1 MLSSCNAHDHYNK
14 IKAAAAAAGC
24 KEPTIFIQKTLQT
37 LIKKVGLPRKKV
49 AFNSFKIKQI
59 KALYYLHAHN
69 KLKFVYQEAH
79 RFEIIES
86 YSTQ

>member
-14 IKAAAAAAGC
+14 IKAAAAAAHG
-24 KEPTIFIQKTLQT
+24 KKPTIFIQKITLQT

-59 KALYYLHAHN
+59 NALYYLHAHN
-69 KLKFVYQEAH
+69 KLKFVYQL
-79 RFEIIES
+79 R
-86 YSTQ
+86 STSS